1 MAVNAVIVF
10 FFTEMRALAAT
21 AYQRKLRVLFYFGSE
36 ALIVGKMEMEIIEF
50 EHCRRID
57 YFFYFLHGKEM
68 TTDVHHKAAIRKYGL
83 IPYFTFGEH
92 IPVLSQNLLIR
103 NIGIV

>member
-1 MAVNAVIVF
+1 
-10 FFTEMRALAAT
+10 
-21 AYQRKLRVLFYFGSE
+21 
-36 ALIVGKMEMEIIEF
+36 
-50 EHCRRID
+50 
-57 YFFYFLHGKEM
+57 M

>member
-1 MAVNAVIVF
+1 
-10 FFTEMRALAAT
+10 
-21 AYQRKLRVLFYFGSE
+21 
-36 ALIVGKMEMEIIEF
+36 
-50 EHCRRID
+50 
-57 YFFYFLHGKEM
+57 M

-83 IPYFTFGEH
+83 ITYFTFGKH